1 MPSAGTTETVYLFGP
16 QVLSFNKDVSSLLY
30 STLNQKAN
38 HKWVRTA
45 LSQLPQCW
53 DTILSDAPSLKHSPG
68 RVLLTELR
76 EWIDTGSF
84 SSQLSSLPSI
94 LLTPL
99 VVALQLSQYI
109 SLLEVSYPE
118 QTDRHQANLAHLGGR
133 QSVAFCTGILSAI
146 AVSASENDAQLQQY
160 GSAAIRVAM
169 LIGAVVD
176 NKDAWGQ
183 KDKQS
188 TSISLGWNS
197 CDEEN
202 QIKEVLHEFSNA
214 STKI

>member
-1 MPSAGTTETVYLFGP
+1 MPSGTTETVYLFGP
-16 QVLSFNKDVSSLLY
+16 QVLSFNKDVSALLHY
-30 STLNQKAN
+30 TLTQKAN

-45 LSQLPQCW
+45 LSQLPQYW
-53 DTILSDAPSLKHSPG
+53 DTILSDVPSLTHSPG
-68 RVLLTELR
+68 RSLLTELG

-109 SLLEVSYPE
+109 NLLEVSYPG
-118 QTDRHQANLAHLGGR
+118 QTDRQQANLVHLGSP
-133 QSVAFCTGILSAI
+133 QSVAFCTGILAAI
-146 AVSASENDAQLQQY
+146 AISASENDTQLQQY

-176 NKDAWGQ
+176 DKDAWGQ
-183 KDKQS
+183 KDEQS

-197 CDEEN
+197 NDEEN
-202 QIKEVLHEFSNA
+202 QIRGILHEFS
-214 STKI
+214 SVSFKI

>member
-1 MPSAGTTETVYLFGP
+1 MSSGTTETVYLFGP
-16 QVLSFNKDVSSLLY
+16 QVLSFNKEVSSLLH
-30 STLNQKAN
+30 STLTQKSN

-45 LSQLPQCW
+45 LSQLPQYW
-53 DTILSDAPSLKHSPG
+53 DVILSDVPSLTHSPG
-68 RVLLTELR
+68 RVLLKELS

-118 QTDRHQANLAHLGGR
+118 QTDRHQANFSHLGDQ
-133 QSVAFCTGILSAI
+133 QSVAFCTGILAAI
-146 AVSASENDAQLQQY
+146 AISASNDDTRLQQY

-176 NKDAWGQ
+176 DKDAWGQ
-183 KDKQS
+183 RDKQS

-197 CDEEN
+197 SNEEN
-202 QIKEVLHEFSNA
+202 QIKRVLQEFSDV